1 MKRVLVG
8 IAVSLICYGV
18 GTFAQGSPSLGDVM
32 KAPAK
37 FVGQKACWFGQINS
51 AHEVQTGGGRFEK
64 VQSNWMAVDDKGNTV
79 RELVFVVDEKS
90 AKITPAAT
98 LAARTQGDRGQ
109 RLVCGVIAGT
119 KVADL
124 NIGGKSVKVTAPAL
138 SDATIDIRPSKV
150 D

>member
-37 FVGQKACWFGQINS
+37 FNGQKVCWLGQLNS
-51 AHEVQTGGGRFEK
+51 MEEHGIGGDRFER
-64 VQSNWMAVDDKGNTV
+64 VQSNWMAVDDKGNAV

-90 AKITPAAT
+90 AKWTPAAKVDT
-98 LAARTQGDRGQ
+98 LRGQ
-109 RLVCGVIAGT
+109 RLVCGVIGGT

-138 SDATIDIRPSKV
+138 SGATVDIRPSKV